1 MKKMLMFGLYGLL
14 ILGASAGGTWFLRSK
29 DIAEIEAA
37 SKPTDPLT
45 QSTAALASPVDV
57 TRPLPDEVE
66 DDLPVAVR
74 PGEMSVE
81 EIVRYGL
88 GLKAREAVIRQR
100 EESLQRTEAQ
110 HRLLLADIDGEQQE
124 IEGLVAQARDQRI
137 ASEQLLAQAQQ
148 ERIKSEDVLK
158 QLDEK
163 KQKLDLDRE
172 KAARNPAPAG
182 GVGETE
188 VDREANIKEFSA
200 IVSAVSPEVAA
211 GMMRDFANDGKID
224 LVVEI
229 LAELEERNAAK
240 IVDSMSGDS
249 SDKLVSE
256 IAEKY
261 VLKKSPIKV
270 ANKRR

>member
-172 KAARNPAPAG
+172 KAARNPAPTG

-256 IAEKY
+256 IAKKY